1 MPVRL
6 PLATAAEARAWLAAT
21 FRARRRAFVVVIG
34 LFCLA
39 SVAGLAGPQ
48 ILGRLVDSVVAGSP
62 RIDVLAV
69 SFVVILLL
77 QAVLKQIARA
87 RAGMLGERVLAETR
101 ERFVERALSLPL
113 GTVEAVGTGDLLSR
127 ATTDSDRIQYA
138 VRNALPEISVASI
151 TAVIT
156 VAAMIVTSPLLSL
169 GLLAVPVVLFLPT
182 RRYLRGVPPVME
194 RMLDHWA
201 DVQTRLHETAD
212 GARTAEA
219 LSLVGRRIAL
229 GDRTLGAAIREERR
243 LRSMAVRW
251 VPWLQLSQVLPI
263 AVMLLTGGWAYA
275 AGLAGLGTVATM
287 VMYQQALAAPVEEL
301 LWWMEDLQV
310 SGTALRRVLGVR
322 GHGQPRHGGTPQ
334 GREIVLRDVRYGYS
348 ADREVLHGI
357 DLRVPPGER
366 LAIVGPSGAGKST
379 LGRLLAGVATPDS
392 GSVTIGGAEVS
403 ALPEDL
409 LRREV
414 LLLTQEQHVFA
425 GTLRENLTLPAG
437 EWTGEQLVAA
447 LDAAGLADWL
457 ATLPEGL
464 DTRLGSGA
472 RAVPAA
478 VAQQLALARVVLAD
492 PHTVVLDEATS
503 LLDDSSARQLE
514 RSLRRVLDGRTVIA
528 IAHRLHTA
536 AAADRVAVVEDGRI
550 TELGPHAGLLAA
562 GGSYARLVE
571 AQAVAATRAST
582 AE

>member
-21 FRARRRAFVVVIG
+21 LRARRRAFVVVIG

-77 QAVLKQIARA
+77 QAALKQIARA

-127 ATTDSDRIQYA
+127 ATTDADRIQYA
-138 VRNALPEISVASI
+138 VRNALPEIAVASI
-151 TAVIT
+151 TTVIT
-156 VAAMIVTSPLLSL
+156 VAAMIVTSPLLAL
-169 GLLAVPVVLFLPT
+169 GLLAVPAVLFLPT

-219 LSLVGRRIAL
+219 LSLVGHRIAL
-229 GDRTLGAAIREERR
+229 GDRTLESAIREERR

-263 AVMLLTGGWAYA
+263 AVMLLIGGWAYS

-301 LWWMEDLQV
+301 LWWMEDMQV

-322 GHGQPRHGGTPQ
+322 GREQQRHGGTPQ
-334 GREIVLRDVRYGYS
+334 GREIVLREVRYGYS

-437 EWTGEQLVAA
+437 EWTDEQLVAA
-447 LDAAGLADWL
+447 LGAAGLADWL

-503 LLDDSSARQLE
+503 LLDDSSARKLE
-514 RSLRRVLDGRTVIA
+514 SSLRRVLGGRTVIA

-562 GGSYARLVE
+562 GGPYARLVE